1 MARSR
6 RMFANDI
13 VTSDGFLDM
22 GQGAQN
28 LYFHLGMQADD
39 DGFVSPNRVM
49 RMVGAS
55 VDDLK
60 ILEIKQ
66 FIISF
71 PSGVRVIRHWRE
83 HNTVRQDRY
92 NATTYRLEKSKLV
105 LNGSTYNLDT
115 DGIQSGNQL
124 ATNGGI
130 SKEVSNKESNENSY
144 FNPENQETMKKTREA
159 LIKSKTLKA

>member
-13 VTSDGFLDM
+13 INSDPFLDM
-22 GQGAQN
+22 GQGAQL

-39 DGFVSPNRVM
+39 DGFVSPQRVM
-49 RMVGAS
+49 RMVGAMP
-55 VDDLK
+55 DDLK
-60 ILEIKQ
+60 VLEAKK

-83 HNTVRQDRY
+83 HNTVRMDRY
-92 NATTYRLEKSKLV
+92 VKTTYREERSKIRL
-105 LNGSTYNLDT
+105 SDTTYYLDT
-115 DGIQSGNQL
+115 ENIHDGNQV

-130 SKEVSNKESNENSY
+130 SKEVSNKESKKESGNIKN
-144 FNPENQETMKKTREA
+144 FRPE
-159 LIKSKTLKA
+159 SLK